1 MMEKKFK
8 FSDNPN
14 LAKTIYGIVVA
25 ILCITAIVIGI
36 VAANSRKKDPLPENP
51 SVNDQNGE
59 DDSDKNG
66 EDNAEEEKPS
76 EEDKKPEKLSFI
88 SPVSGKVFKTH
99 SLTIPVFS
107 VTLEEWRVHAG
118 IDISTADSAPVFA
131 VADGE
136 VTDVYNHPLLG
147 TTVEITHAE
156 NIKSVYSNLSSD
168 ASTLITKGSTV
179 TAGTQIGIVGDT
191 SISELADETHL
202 HFEMM
207 QNDECI
213 DPLSYISEE
222 SKEASLGISADA

>member
-1 MMEKKFK
+1 MEKKFK

-36 VAANSRKKDPLPENP
+36 IAANTRNSNSLPEGPSANNP
-51 SVNDQNGE
+51 SDQE
-59 DDSDKNG
+59 PSDQTP
-66 EDNAEEEKPS
+66 DTPPEEGNPDEGDT
-76 EEDKKPEKLSFI
+76 EPEKISFLA
-88 SPVSGKVFKTH
+88 PVSGKVIKTH
-99 SLTIPVFS
+99 SLTVPVFS

-118 IDISTADSAPVFA
+118 VDISTVESAPVFA

-136 VTDVYNHPLLG
+136 VTEVYNHPLLG

-156 NIKSVYSNLSSD
+156 NIKSIYSNLSSD
-168 ASTLITKGSTV
+168 ASTLVTKGSTV

-191 SISELADETHL
+191 SISELAEETHL

-207 QNDECI
+207 QNEECL

-222 SKEASLGISADA
+222 SKEASLGISDAA